1 METPNHSVI
10 LDNVCKLILEEL
22 AFLFCDSQDASA
34 FDYSQIVNAHKA
46 SLRFEGPKNGKVEI
60 AADQNLCLVLAGN
73 MLGIEP
79 EEDEEMA
86 AAYAADA
93 LKESLNVICGRYLTE
108 AYGDEVVFSLNA
120 PEIGDIKD
128 LSNVDE
134 NADSECMLFFETE
147 GYCLVVK
154 LTINK

>member
-1 METPNHSVI
+1 M
-10 LDNVCKLILEEL
+10 ILEEL
-22 AFLFCDSQDASA
+22 AFLFCDSQDAST

-46 SLRFEGPKNGKVEI
+46 TLRFNGPKNGKIEL
-60 AADQNLCLVLAGN
+60 AADQSLCLVLAGN

-86 AAYAADA
+86 AAHAADA
-93 LKESLNVICGRYLTE
+93 LKEALNVICGRYLTE

-120 PEIGDIKD
+120 PEMGSISE

-134 NADSECMLFFETE
+134 NAESECMLFFETE

-154 LTINK
+154 LTVNK